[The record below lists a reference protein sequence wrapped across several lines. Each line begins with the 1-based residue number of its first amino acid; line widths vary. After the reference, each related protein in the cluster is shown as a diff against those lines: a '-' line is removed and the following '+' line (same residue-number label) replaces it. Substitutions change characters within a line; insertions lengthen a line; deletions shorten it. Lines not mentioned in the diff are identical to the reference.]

1 MGLFRQ
7 ELRAC
12 GAWRFIDC
20 YETQSDGPLLLL
32 RFENEED
39 GLLLIGRML
48 CPRATQDTFAT
59 VRSTM
64 ALKLEAEGWITIV
77 TKSTR

>member
-1 MGLFRQ
+1 MWSMAL
-7 ELRAC
+7 
-12 GAWRFIDC
+12 
-20 YETQSDGPLLLL
+20 YETVTKLNRMVLCCYSRLKT
-32 RFENEED
+32 RMI

-48 CPRATQDTFAT
+48 CLRATQDTFAT

-64 ALKLEAEGWITIV
+64 ALKLEADGWITIV